1 MNHYIPHSASRQMV
15 GVVLTVGLLLSSSW
29 AAETPRGYQT
39 ASARSQEIAEIG
51 ATQGE
56 AKIQRAGEAQFKPVQ
71 TNAPLYLL
79 DFLATGRAA
88 KIWWKDPGKD
98 APGSATWS
106 PLPSMTHGSL
116 GENSVFGFLSFR
128 RISMSSKF
136 VGQVRKGIVRFIKK
150 IPRTD
155 PPSSFSIA
163 TPTAWIEVV
172 PTDRAADFV
181 VGTTDQSLSTV
192 TVIWGE
198 VRVKNISDK
207 LHQERVLRSCQQ
219 VDVEKDKEPGEIR
232 WVSSDT
238 MKNLIQRTTIPN
250 TLPTDV
256 PACERIE
263 AEVVRGP
270 GAVFIAPSDD
280 IIVPVPFPV
289 AVYTPP
295 PGDKCPCPPDE
306 YWDPRTNKCAC
317 PCPPNYQLVP
327 GQGCVPCRPS
337 SVNNVNVLSTNGP
350 RLTNGSKK
358 GSNGNGSLVPKGP
371 SSCNCSCPCPEGQIL
386 LPGGGCVARCSE
398 GFLASVT
405 MPAKMHLRMSF
416 L

>member
-1 MNHYIPHSASRQMV
+1 M
-15 GVVLTVGLLLSSSW
+15 
-29 AAETPRGYQT
+29 
-39 ASARSQEIAEIG
+39 
-51 ATQGE
+51 
-56 AKIQRAGEAQFKPVQ
+56 
-71 TNAPLYLL
+71 
-79 DFLATGRAA
+79 
-88 KIWWKDPGKD
+88 
-98 APGSATWS
+98 
-106 PLPSMTHGSL
+106 
-116 GENSVFGFLSFR
+116 
-128 RISMSSKF
+128 
-136 VGQVRKGIVRFIKK
+136 
-150 IPRTD
+150 
-155 PPSSFSIA
+155 
-163 TPTAWIEVV
+163 
-172 PTDRAADFV
+172 
-181 VGTTDQSLSTV
+181 GTTDQSLSTV

-263 AEVVRGP
+263 AEVIRGP
-270 GAVFIAPSDD
+270 GAVYIAPSDD

-386 LPGGGCVARCSE
+386 LPGGGCVARCPE
-398 GFLASVT
+398 GFSVSYDASENAPYRCPFCRQGLVPLPPGCQNDQQCGRCERCVAGNCQPLVIDCARGTFLNTESCSCEPVDGFVPKGCNNDEGCPACERCINNQCTRAITCVT
-405 MPAKMHLRMSF
+405 EDRLNLETCQCERVSRWRPPDPAGPGGTGGSGIGATRRVPS
-416 L
+416 